1 MSGTTAGRMMRI
13 AVFSDLHLEDNQWS
27 PPEFDDAVDAVVL
40 AGDIAPGVDGVQ
52 WAERNFSAPVIYV
65 PGNHEYYGWDAAEL
79 AARLAGLRSENVT
92 VLDRSCLVL
101 RQGERAVRFLGC
113 TLWTDFRAAE
123 PHGTSRAGAMEEV
136 ARKMHDVDRITLG
149 GRPLTSSDVAAWH
162 ARDLDWLSR
171 RLGEPFTGTTVV
183 VTHHAPSPT
192 SRHPAYPP
200 DAILA
205 YFLSD
210 LRGLIRSF
218 APSLWIHGHTHHCVD
233 HVLDG
238 TRILSNQLGRPKRTS
253 AQKNAYLAGARPFD
267 PGLVI
272 EVA

>member
-1 MSGTTAGRMMRI
+1 MMRI

-27 PPEFDDAVDAVVL
+27 PPALDTAVDAVVL
-40 AGDIAPGVDGVQ
+40 AGDIAPGLDGVQ
-52 WAERNFSAPVIYV
+52 WAERNFSSPVIYV
-65 PGNHEYYGWDAAEL
+65 PGNHEYYGWDAEQLTTRFAE
-79 AARLAGLRSENVT
+79 SQSKTVT
-92 VLDRSCLVL
+92 VLDRSCLEV
-101 RQGERAVRFLGC
+101 GEGEHSVRFLGC

-123 PHGTSRAGAMEEV
+123 AHGTTQTQAMQEV
-136 ARKMHDVDRITLG
+136 ARKMHDVDQIMLG

-162 ARDLDWLSR
+162 ARDLDWLGR
-171 RLGEPFTGTTVV
+171 RLSEPFTGTTVV

-210 LRGLIRSF
+210 LRDLIRTH
-218 APSLWIHGHTHHCVD
+218 APDLWIHGHTHHCVD
-233 HVLDG
+233 HVLG
-238 TRILSNQLGRPKRTS
+238 RTRILSNQLGRPKRTS
-253 AQKNAYLAGARPFD
+253 AQKDAYLADARPFN

-272 EVA
+272 EVG